1 MEALIVAEKET
12 KLPRRQGSGEADP
25 GLWHHFGTQPRDLA
39 SVSSSME

>member
-1 MEALIVAEKET
+1 MAEKET
-12 KLPRRQGSGEADP
+12 KSRRSQESSEADP